1 MNVTEGFLLNRKGK
15 ERKLWD
21 IRACRPRVLST
32 ISKKKIQEKLNK
44 VITPWTNN
52 HFIIWWILSS
62 ALKWLMKQMLTTA
75 GTTSPNILP
84 NRKKEGTEG
93 KKPPRASYT
102 DSYTYGRFL
111 GPLLFIEFCK

>member
-1 MNVTEGFLLNRKGK
+1 
-15 ERKLWD
+15 
-21 IRACRPRVLST
+21 
-32 ISKKKIQEKLNK
+32 
-44 VITPWTNN
+44 
-52 HFIIWWILSS
+52 
-62 ALKWLMKQMLTTA
+62 MKQMLTTA